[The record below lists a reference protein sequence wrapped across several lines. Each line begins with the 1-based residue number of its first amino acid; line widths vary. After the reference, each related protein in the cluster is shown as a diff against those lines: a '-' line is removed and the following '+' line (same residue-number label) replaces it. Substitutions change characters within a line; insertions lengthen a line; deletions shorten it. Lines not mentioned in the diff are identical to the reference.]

1 MSAEQFSLKGR
12 TALVTG
18 SSTGLGKRMAM
29 ALGQAGAKVAMNY
42 SNNEER
48 AAKAFAEFE
57 ATGAEGA
64 MIRANVTDEADV
76 NRLVAEAGEK
86 LGPVDI
92 VVLNATPAQPQK
104 TIEEYDWDFY
114 QSMLD
119 F

>member
-1 MSAEQFSLKGR
+1 MSTEQFSLKGR

-29 ALGQAGAKVAMNY
+29 ALGQAGAKVALNY

-64 MIRANVTDEADV
+64 MIRANVTDEADGFTI
-76 NRLVAEAGEK
+76 RSSFTGDSSSAGGDYGVQQG
-86 LGPVDI
+86 LHHAVQQGRGGS
-92 VVLNATPAQPQK
+92 
-104 TIEEYDWDFY
+104 WG
-114 QSMLD
+114 
-119 F
+119 